1 MAMNPFIHFLIYTWY
16 VQQMVVSPFFP
27 EKRIEKAKVQ
37 DITLV
42 GSTPGD
48 SLIKTMLT
56 IPQETIVDFIRWELN
71 LTSDGNRPQAFSL
84 NLEYGEAQPN
94 TLGFKQGGQ
103 KQILEGSYIISRNK
117 NSSEAKM
124 VYEFKN
130 SVNRS
135 AFYLVRLTENLFHL
149 LTPDQDLMVGNG
161 GWSYTL
167 NRRDPVPISSNLT
180 ASAIKTPG
188 EANDTT
194 LQVVYD
200 GRTPCREI
208 ARDRRLAVTPD
219 CFKLKWR
226 LILNRDPGSRRPGTY
241 QLRWINR
248 KETDFRGSWTI
259 RQGTPSY
266 PHALIIV
273 LDPEKPDRSISL
285 LVGDK
290 NVLYF
295 LDPENRPYV
304 GNGDFSFTLNRKFD

>member
-1 MAMNPFIHFLIYTWY
+1 MNPFIHFLIYTWY

-27 EKRIEKAKVQ
+27 EKGIEKAKDQ

-71 LTSDGNRPQAFSL
+71 LSSDGNKPQGFSL
-84 NLEYGEAQPN
+84 NLVYGESQPN

-103 KQILEGSYIISRNK
+103 NQTLKGSYTISSNK
-117 NSSEAKM
+117 NSSEDKM
-124 VYEFKN
+124 VYGFKT
-130 SVNRS
+130 SGNRS
-135 AFYLVRLTENLFHL
+135 VFSLVRLTENLFHL

-167 NRRDPVPISSNLT
+167 NRREPVPISSNLT
-180 ASAIKTPG
+180 VSAINTPK

-194 LQVVYD
+194 IQVVYD
-200 GRTPCREI
+200 GRTPCKEI
-208 ARDRRLAVTPD
+208 AQDRRLAVSPD

-226 LILNRDPGSRRPGTY
+226 LILNRDPGSRRPATY

-248 KETDFRGSWTI
+248 KETDFRGNWTI
-259 RQGTPSY
+259 RRGTPSY

-273 LDPEKPDRSISL
+273 LDPDKPDRSISL
-285 LVGDK
+285 LAGDK